1 MDLPLRNYLA
11 KKARGYTQL
20 LPVGGKGQL
29 QFKKMDEE
37 TDTRVFENVGGP
49 VSPQDLAA
57 MINTEQTGKQAMIA
71 AYNERL
77 AAANQIIADVTA
89 SRDALTATHTANL
102 SEINQKIN
110 DLQAIRSD
118 VQAL

>member
-1 MDLPLRNYLA
+1 MDLPLRNYLV

-20 LPVGGKGQL
+20 LNVSGKGQL
-29 QFKKMDEE
+29 QFKRMDEE

-49 VSPQDLAA
+49 VSPQELAA
-57 MINTEQTGKQAMIA
+57 MINVEQTTKQAIIA

-77 AAANQIIADVTA
+77 AVANQMIADATA
-89 SRDALTATHTANL
+89 SRDALTATHTASL
-102 SEINQKIN
+102 SEVNQKIN
-110 DLQAIRSD
+110 DLQAIRAD